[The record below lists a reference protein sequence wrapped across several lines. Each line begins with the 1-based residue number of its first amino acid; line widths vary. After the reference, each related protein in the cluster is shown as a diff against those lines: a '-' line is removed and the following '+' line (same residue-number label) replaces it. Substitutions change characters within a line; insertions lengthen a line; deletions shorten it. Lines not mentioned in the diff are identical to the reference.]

1 MDQKTIDEPT
11 PAPISAAPAATAPAA
26 SATAPSKKFKIHPQ
40 YIAPLLI
47 TGVLLSAWISFGV
60 IDYRQLALAIGS
72 AMVTELAL
80 GRLFFRKWPHLASAY
95 VTGISVAIIIQSPF
109 LWTYAVCS
117 VISIASKYVLRIKD
131 RHPWNPSNF
140 GISSLLLLAP
150 AAATALSVQFGNS
163 YWAMGVIWVLG
174 SVIIWRL
181 KRFHICA
188 TYAISFVLF
197 SLVRAAIEHQPFLTE
212 VAPITGPPYQLFIFF
227 MITDPKSTVH
237 ARIPQMV
244 VAFLVAAVEAVF
256 RLIHNTSFLGQPLYV
271 YVHAPY
277 FALFLVGPTA
287 VLIEIFRN
295 AKKKQAAPK
304 AAGAPAS

>member
-1 MDQKTIDEPT
+1 MDQNIPKD
-11 PAPISAAPAATAPAA
+11 AASGAPAT
-26 SATAPSKKFKIHPQ
+26 SAPSKKFKIHPQ
-40 YIAPLLI
+40 YIAPMLI
-47 TGVLLSAWISFGV
+47 TGVLLAAWISFGV
-60 IDYRQLALAIGS
+60 IDYRQLAISIGS
-72 AMVTELAL
+72 AMLTELAL
-80 GRLFFRKWPHLASAY
+80 GRLFFKKWPHLASAY
-95 VTGISVAIIIQSPF
+95 VTGISVGIIIQSPF

-150 AAATALSVQFGNS
+150 AAATSLSVQFSNS
-163 YWAMGVIWVLG
+163 YWAMAVIWALG
-174 SVIIWRL
+174 SIIIWRL

-188 TYAISFVLF
+188 TYAISFVIF
-197 SLVRAAIEHQPFLTE
+197 SFLRAAIEHQPFATE

-237 ARIPQMV
+237 GRIPQMV
-244 VAFLVAAVEAVF
+244 VAFFVAAVEAVL
-256 RLIHNTSFLGQPLYV
+256 RLIHNSSFLGQPLYV

-287 VLIEIFRN
+287 VLIEMWRT
-295 AKKKQAAPK
+295 AK
-304 AAGAPAS
+304 